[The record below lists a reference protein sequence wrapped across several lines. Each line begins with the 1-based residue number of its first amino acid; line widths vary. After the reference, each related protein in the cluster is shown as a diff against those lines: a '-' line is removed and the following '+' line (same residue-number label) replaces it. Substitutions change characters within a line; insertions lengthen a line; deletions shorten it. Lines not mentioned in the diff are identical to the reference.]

1 MLTLALALALAQPT
15 TTPMGFRLRNASAE
29 EYAFFEFAPASGAGM
44 TAACACTTITGA
56 KGEAVTVARTGA
68 ATCAK
73 QANVTTGILAGDL
86 VECGS
91 NNQPRVEY
99 VSGAPSLRVE
109 AAATNLLVR
118 FIDYA
123 NALWADVATP
133 TLTGSQ
139 ASAWTGTYASSA
151 VQFDDNNAG
160 AFEGRTQTVTVSAG
174 AVYTMSCYVK
184 GGTLTKARLSL
195 DGTTADFASLSTT
208 TWTLATV
215 TDASSSGVAI
225 AAQVLNGTAAGD
237 TGTVLWGGCQVE
249 ARAQVTRMI
258 PTVAAAATRNVEVA
272 SVVLPVAM
280 TMPSNSFCVAATI
293 DVTGSPTTGLAYSV
307 VEPSQ
312 NVASGDVV
320 LPYIFNGNRRVDLV
334 GSAVR
339 QNSVAGVTPPFGSGA
354 TRYVSRFDG
363 ATLDFYQNATS
374 IDSDTGAAITIDPFG
389 YIYLGCDNGS
399 GGQLNGN
406 VMRVQMDTNPSRCS
420 L

>member
-1 MLTLALALALAQPT
+1 MLTVLLAVLAQSPV
-15 TTPMGFRLRNASAE
+15 PSPEGPIFSSPALMGAL
-29 EYAFFEFAPASGAGM
+29 AFFEFAPSNGRGM
-44 TAACACTTITGA
+44 TAACACTTPTGA
-56 KGEAVTVARTGA
+56 KGEALTFTRTGA

-73 QANVTTGILAGDL
+73 QANATTGILAGDL

-91 NNQPRVEY
+91 NNQPRVEL

-123 NALWADVATP
+123 NASWADVATP

-225 AAQVLNGTAAGD
+225 AAQILNGTAAGD
-237 TGTVLWGGCQVE
+237 TGTVIWGGCQVE
-249 ARAQVTRMI
+249 ARAQATRMI
-258 PTVAAAATRNVEVA
+258 PTVAAAATRNVEVPL
-272 SVVLPVAM
+272 VTLPVAM
-280 TMPSNSFCVAATI
+280 PMATLCVGATV
-293 DVTGSPTTGLAYSV
+293 DLTGSPTTGIAHNF

-312 NVASGDVV
+312 NIASGDVLLGYV
-320 LPYIFNGNRRVDLV
+320 FSGNRRVDLV

-374 IDSDTGAAITIDPFG
+374 IDSDTGAAITMDPAG
-389 YIYLGCDNGS
+389 YIYIGVDNTG

-406 VMRVQMDTNPSRCS
+406 IWNVQVDPSPSRCT